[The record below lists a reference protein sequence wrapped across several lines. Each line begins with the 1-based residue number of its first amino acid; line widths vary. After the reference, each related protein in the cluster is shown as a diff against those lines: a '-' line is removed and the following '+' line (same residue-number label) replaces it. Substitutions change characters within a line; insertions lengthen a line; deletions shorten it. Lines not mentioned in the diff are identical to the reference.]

1 MKTEEV
7 VEKVI
12 NGVVNITIDK
22 IIFDRYLGLEEMK
35 GSGSGFVICKDFI
48 ATNYHVVQGSEKI
61 YINTIDGRN
70 LTGTTYDSDKTLDLA
85 FIKVDDLGVE
95 PLQLGDSDKIKVGE
109 MVLAIGNPLGVL
121 GSPTVTFGIISALK
135 RTIYAGDTI
144 SENLIQTDAAINPG
158 NSGGPLV
165 NLNGEIIGITSAII
179 ANVQGI
185 GFAIPIN
192 ILKILLNSIQKYGK
206 IIRPQIGING
216 VTINDTISKYYGLP
230 VNYGVWVVESF
241 PGSAAYKY
249 GIRRGDIIIELD
261 GKEVISVEDLK
272 YKLETL
278 MEKEYV
284 NLKVLRNGK
293 AFQIKVYPEMKE

>member
-109 MVLAIGNPLGVL
+109 MVLAIG
-121 GSPTVTFGIISALK
+121 
-135 RTIYAGDTI
+135 
-144 SENLIQTDAAINPG
+144 
-158 NSGGPLV
+158 
-165 NLNGEIIGITSAII
+165 
-179 ANVQGI
+179 
-185 GFAIPIN
+185 
-192 ILKILLNSIQKYGK
+192 
-206 IIRPQIGING
+206 
-216 VTINDTISKYYGLP
+216 
-230 VNYGVWVVESF
+230 
-241 PGSAAYKY
+241 
-249 GIRRGDIIIELD
+249 
-261 GKEVISVEDLK
+261 
-272 YKLETL
+272 
-278 MEKEYV
+278 
-284 NLKVLRNGK
+284 
-293 AFQIKVYPEMKE
+293 